1 MQIRREPAEK
11 PSLHRAA
18 PQTTGRV
25 TSHDLLGIRRE
36 IVIEHQ
42 GRDYRL
48 RVTRSGKLI
57 LTA

>member
-1 MQIRREPAEK
+1 VNADKHSPAAPLPVVPAKVASEHLLGSRRE
-11 PSLHRAA
+11 
-18 PQTTGRV
+18 
-25 TSHDLLGIRRE
+25 LLIA
-36 IVIEHQ
+36 HN